1 MRTECP
7 RLHYPPLPRPTP
19 STAAKTRERM
29 EEKEREGNDQ
39 EAVNKMRHGIAR
51 LQAYRSFIEKMN

>member
-1 MRTECP
+1 MRSKFGEVDA
-7 RLHYPPLPRPTP
+7 LI
-19 STAAKTRERM
+19 AKARERL
-29 EEKEREGNDQ
+29 EDKEREGNDQ